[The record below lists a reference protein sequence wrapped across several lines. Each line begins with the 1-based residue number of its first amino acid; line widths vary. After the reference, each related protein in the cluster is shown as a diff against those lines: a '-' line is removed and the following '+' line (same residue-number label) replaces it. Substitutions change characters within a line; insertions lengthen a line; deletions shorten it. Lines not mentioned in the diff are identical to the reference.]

1 MLIFKFERFVCN
13 FFTKTDFAKINLK
26 KTEINVTPEI
36 TKKNVYTY
44 KESDL
49 KKIEELKLDVIIRMC
64 SGILKG
70 KILET
75 SKFGVISYHHGDND
89 FYRGVPAGV
98 WEVYNK
104 DPITGFIIQKLNNEL
119 DNGEILFKGCFATAS
134 IFYLNNINVYKA
146 SAEYILNV
154 LNKIQRN

>member
-1 MLIFKFERFVCN
+1 
-13 FFTKTDFAKINLK
+13 
-26 KTEINVTPEI
+26 
-36 TKKNVYTY
+36 
-44 KESDL
+44 
-49 KKIEELKLDVIIRMC
+49 MC

-89 FYRGVPAGV
+89 FYRGVPAGF

-119 DNGEILFKGCFATAS
+119 DNGEILFK
-134 IFYLNNINVYKA
+134 
-146 SAEYILNV
+146 
-154 LNKIQRN
+154 